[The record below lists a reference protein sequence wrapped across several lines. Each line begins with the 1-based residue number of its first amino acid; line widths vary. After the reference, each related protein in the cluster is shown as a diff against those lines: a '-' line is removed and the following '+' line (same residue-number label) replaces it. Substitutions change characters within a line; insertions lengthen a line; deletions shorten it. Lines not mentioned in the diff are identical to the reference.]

1 MEKSAPDAAV
11 RSLAID
17 ALRGFA
23 ILTMILSGRVPFGVL
38 PGWMYHV
45 QVPPPA
51 HKFNPDIPGISWVDL
66 VFPFFLFSM
75 GAAFP
80 FALNNKIKN
89 GKITRNLIFQI
100 IRRGILL
107 AFFAVVIQHVRPTV
121 LSKSPD
127 TVTYLI
133 SLLAFLFLFLI
144 FWRVPSEWGK
154 NISFI
159 LRITG
164 YAGIAVML
172 YLIKYPD
179 GSGFKFTRYDIIIL
193 VLAHMVVFG
202 ALIWIWTRENIL
214 LRAGILLLIFA
225 IRLSSPVSGSWLN
238 DALAI
243 QPGGWLFNV
252 NFLKYLFIVIPGTMA
267 GDIIYKHYKARSAES
282 PSTFPAK
289 LNIINMALLS
299 FSFTFI
305 CLAGLYSRHIFL
317 TLILI
322 LLNGAV
328 MYLVIREDAY
338 FSKSYIRSLFTPGMF
353 FLILGMLLE
362 PFEGGIKK
370 DHSTMSYYMVTSGL
384 AVFMIT
390 GFTMVTDYLKKPG
403 WLGLLIDNGQNPM
416 LAYAGGTNLLT
427 PLAGLLFIDTFLAG
441 FLNSPWLGALKGV
454 ILTLLLAYIV
464 KIFTY
469 YKIYWRT

>member
-1 MEKSAPDAAV
+1 MEKSASAPAV
-11 RSLAID
+11 RSLALD

-80 FALNNKIKN
+80 FALNSRIKE
-89 GKITRNLIFQI
+89 GKISGSLILQI
-100 IRRGILL
+100 LKRGLLL

-127 TVTYLI
+127 VVTYLF
-133 SLLAFLFLFLI
+133 SLLAFIFMFLI
-144 FWRVPSEWGK
+144 FWRTPSSWGK
-154 NISFI
+154 NASLT
-159 LRITG
+159 LRIAG

-179 GSGFKFTRYDIIIL
+179 GSGFKLTRYDIIIL

-202 ALIWIWTRENIL
+202 ALIWIWTRDNL
-214 LRAGILLLIFA
+214 MARAGILILIFA
-225 IRLSSPVSGSWLN
+225 IRLSSPVTGSWLN
-238 DALAI
+238 DALAL

-267 GDIIYKHYKARSAES
+267 GDIIYRHYKNNPAEGSAS
-282 PSTFPAK
+282 APGKP
-289 LNIINMALLS
+289 NIINLALLS
-299 FSFTFI
+299 FSFTLI
-305 CLAGLYSRHIFL
+305 CLVGLYTRNVFL
-317 TLILI
+317 TLLLT
-322 LLNGAV
+322 LLNGGI
-328 MYLVIREDAY
+328 MYLVIKSDEY
-338 FSKSYIRSLFTPGMF
+338 FSKSYIKALFTPGMF
-353 FLILGMLLE
+353 FLIFGLLLE

-390 GFTMVTDYLKKPG
+390 GFTMITDYLKKPG
-403 WLGLLIDNGQNPM
+403 WLQLLIDNGQNPM

-427 PLAGLLFIDTFLAG
+427 PLAGLLFIDSFLSG
-441 FLNSPWLGALKGV
+441 FLNTPWLGVLKG
-454 ILTLLLAYIV
+454 ILLTLMLAYMV
-464 KIFTY
+464 RIFTH